1 MKPLIPRPYA
11 GEQDLEK
18 MRNLLIAGRR
28 AKNGTYYVHTG
39 DLNWWL
45 FYPPIDQNL
54 WQYITVWDDPDNRER
69 LLGWA
74 LLSPEWNTFDVP
86 VQPELRGSLIAE
98 SMYHQ
103 AEEQI
108 TRLTR
113 TQKGGKIRMMWV
125 SQEDNILKDHLLG
138 GGFERS
144 PIADVYMTRTL
155 EDPIAEPLVLEEVF
169 VRPVAGTAEVNARA
183 AAQYGAFESKILFER
198 YVQRFLEFMRSPV
211 YDHELDI
218 VAASPDG
225 RIGSF
230 CIVWT
235 DPVNQVGLFEPVG
248 THPAFRGRGMG
259 KAVMLEGLRR
269 LQVRGMQTAIVS
281 TTEDNLPAL
290 KLYES
295 VGFTRVDKHLIF
307 EKSI

>member
-1 MKPLIPRPYA
+1 MDALKERAYA
-11 GEQDLEK
+11 GAGDLEK

-74 LLSPEWNTFDVP
+74 LLSPEWNTFDIP

-113 TQKGGKIRMMWV
+113 TQKNGKIRMMWV
-125 SQEDNILKDHLLG
+125 SQNDGILIDHLLG
-138 GGFERS
+138 GGFERAAV
-144 PIADVYMTRTL
+144 ADVYMTRTL
-155 EDPIAEPLVLEEVF
+155 KDPIPEPSVPEGII
-169 VRPVAGTAEVNARA
+169 VRPIVGTWEVEARA
-183 AAQYGAFESKILFER
+183 AAQYGAFDSKIPFER
-198 YVQRFLEFMRSPV
+198 YVQRFLEFMQSPI
-211 YDHELDI
+211 YNHELDI
-218 VAASPDG
+218 VAASIDG

-230 CIVWT
+230 CIAWT
-235 DPVNQVGLFEPVG
+235 DPVNHVGLFEPVG

-259 KAVMLEGLRR
+259 KAAMLEGLRQ

-281 TTEDNLPAL
+281 TIENNLPAI

-295 VGFTRVDKHLIF
+295 VGFTTVDKHLTF
-307 EKSI
+307 EKLI

>member
-1 MKPLIPRPYA
+1 MGVLKARHYV
-11 GEQDLEK
+11 GTGDLEK
-18 MRNLLIAGRR
+18 MRNLLIEGRR
-28 AKNGTYYVHTG
+28 ANNGTYYVHIG

-54 WQYITVWDDPDNRER
+54 WHYITVWDDPDNRER
-69 LLGWA
+69 LLGWT

-86 VQPELRGSLIAE
+86 VQPELRGSPLAE

-125 SQEDNILKDHLLG
+125 SQEDDILRDHLLG
-138 GGFERS
+138 GGFERA
-144 PIADVYMTRTL
+144 PVADVYMTRTL
-155 EDPIAEPLVLEEVF
+155 EGTIPESPLSEGVI
-169 VRPVAGTAEVNARA
+169 VRPVAGTAEVMARA
-183 AAQYGAFESKILFER
+183 AAQYAAFESKIPFER

-235 DPVNQVGLFEPVG
+235 DPGNHVGLFEPVG
-248 THPAFRGRGMG
+248 THPAFRGRGLG
-259 KAVMLEGLRR
+259 KAVMLEGLRQ
-269 LQVRGMQTAIVS
+269 LQAQGMQTAIVC
-281 TTEDNLPAL
+281 TTENNLPAV

-295 VGFTRVDKHLIF
+295 VGFTMVDKHLTF
-307 EKSI
+307 ERLI